1 MQRTS
6 KVPRAASL
14 SPVAP
19 IALLAL
25 ALAGALWPAPLRAGE
40 TTFGLGLNAWRTESQ
55 VVDRDSRPLDR
66 DGATAVFSYQNFLF
80 GDVRLEFDLEDFESG
95 YAGRS
100 SGALAPQLYLLYGR
114 RFYVAVGGGV
124 TAYSRGFETD
134 TANFGALRLGLDL
147 ALPHRLSLDVS
158 AGLRINGFN
167 TPDGANEELLLVG
180 VMLRYHRKGDEP

>member
-1 MQRTS
+1 MT
-6 KVPRAASL
+6 
-14 SPVAP
+14 
-19 IALLAL
+19 LLAL
-25 ALAGALWPAPLRAGE
+25 ILAGTLCPAPGYARE
-40 TTFGLGLNAWRTESQ
+40 TTYGLGINAWRTVGEVADARSG
-55 VVDRDSRPLDR
+55 PLNR
-66 DGATAVFSYQNFLF
+66 DGISGVFSYQNFLF
-80 GDVRLEFDLEDFESG
+80 GDVRLEFDVEDFESG

-124 TAYSRGFETD
+124 TAYSRGFDTD

-167 TPDGANEELLLVG
+167 TQDGANEDLLLVG
-180 VMLRYHRKGDEP
+180 VILRYHRKGDEP